1 MNVYIHSNSDDN
13 KQFGRPNDPRTKD
26 PSMFELL
33 TWKEDKDEP
42 WDFKKNVNPERE
54 NEAKK
59 FNGRINHEKS

>member
-1 MNVYIHSNSDDN
+1 
-13 KQFGRPNDPRTKD
+13 
-26 PSMFELL
+26 MFELL

-59 FNGRINHEKS
+59 FNGRINHEKSQWLTEN